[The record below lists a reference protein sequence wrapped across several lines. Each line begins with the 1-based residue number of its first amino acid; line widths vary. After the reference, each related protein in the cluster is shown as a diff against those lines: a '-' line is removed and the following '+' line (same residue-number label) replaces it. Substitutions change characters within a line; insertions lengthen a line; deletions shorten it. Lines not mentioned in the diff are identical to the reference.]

1 MIKLKE
7 KWNMKRTNYGIFV
20 YVKVNIILCKYEESN
35 MYN

>member
-1 MIKLKE
+1 MEYETDKL
-7 KWNMKRTNYGIFV
+7 WNFV